1 MYQVLRQME
10 QSKEYKR
17 SCLISPLR
25 VLSLFSSYI
34 KKELKGKGITFGDW
48 VCILFIGDEK
58 GCSIKNICYGLSL
71 DKGQATRQ
79 VKKLIQTSFI
89 ENKSDARTY
98 SLYLTEKGLMA
109 YAYCD
114 LLFNKVMEIMFEDMS
129 EEEIDTTKTVS
140 KRLNQKLEKYY
151 EY

>member
-1 MYQVLRQME
+1 ME

-17 SCLISPLR
+17 SYLISSLR
-25 VLSLFSSYI
+25 VLSLFSSYV
-34 KKELKGKGITFGDW
+34 KRELRGKGITFGDW
-48 VCILFIGDEK
+48 ICILCIGDKE
-58 GCSIKNICYGLSL
+58 GCSIKNICYDLCL

-89 ENKSDARTY
+89 KNKSDARTY
-98 SLYLTEKGLMA
+98 SLYLTDKGLMA

-114 LLFNKVMEIMFEDMS
+114 LLFNKVMDIIFEDIN
-129 EEEIDTTKTVS
+129 EEEIDTTMAVS
-140 KRLNQKLEKYY
+140 RRLSQKLEKYY